1 MLELDMNNANVA
13 QIKVVG
19 VGGGGNNAVDRMI
32 GDGMSG
38 VEFVSINTDKQQ
50 LDRSLAPT
58 KIQIGEKLT
67 RGLGAGGNPEVGEKS
82 VDETKEEIANVFK
95 DADMVFVT
103 AGMGGGTGTGAAPKV
118 AGIAKEMGILTVG
131 VVTKPFL
138 FEGKKRM
145 SNAEMGIA
153 ELKKHVDTLVIIPNN
168 KLLSII
174 DKKTT
179 MVEAFRKAD
188 EILRQG
194 VSGITDLISSPGII
208 NLDFADV
215 RTIMSDKGIAHMGIG
230 VGTGENKA
238 EMAAKTAISSPLL
251 ETTIAGAK
259 YVLINNAGD
268 SNLGLLEAG
277 EAASIISEAIDPDA
291 EIIFG
296 TTLNEELDDKVIVTV
311 IATGLDANNT
321 ASEPAKK
328 PEAKPVAEEPKKEE
342 APAQPASKDET
353 KPAEETKDT
362 VSYIDNNGE
371 KVELDIDIPSFLRR
385 GNRK

>member
-1 MLELDMNNANVA
+1 MAGIEFDMNNTNVA

-32 GDGMSG
+32 ADSMTG
-38 VEFVSINTDKQQ
+38 VDFISINTDKQQ
-50 LDRSLAPT
+50 LDRSLAQT

-82 VDETKEEIANVFK
+82 VDETREEIANAFK

-118 AGIAKEMGILTVG
+118 AGIAKEMGKLTVG
-131 VVTKPFL
+131 VVTKPFF

-145 SNAEMGIA
+145 ANAEMGIA
-153 ELKKHVDTLVIIPNN
+153 ELKKNVDTLVIIPNQ

-230 VGTGENKA
+230 IGTGENKA
-238 EMAAKTAISSPLL
+238 EMAAKAAISSPLL

-259 YVLINNAGD
+259 YVLINICGD
-268 SNLGLLEAG
+268 ANLGLLEAG
-277 EAASIISEAIDPDA
+277 EAASLISEAIDPNA

-311 IATGLDANNT
+311 IATGIDSTGFGEDGASRT
-321 ASEPAKK
+321 A
-328 PEAKPVAEEPKKEE
+328 EAKTEKKEAEE
-342 APAQPASKDET
+342 
-353 KPAEETKDT
+353 KPAAETEEKAASQPEV

-371 KVELDIDIPSFLRR
+371 KVDLDIDIPSFLRR
-385 GNRK
+385 KKM

>member
-1 MLELDMNNANVA
+1 
-13 QIKVVG
+13 
-19 VGGGGNNAVDRMI
+19 
-32 GDGMSG
+32 
-38 VEFVSINTDKQQ
+38 
-50 LDRSLAPT
+50 
-58 KIQIGEKLT
+58 
-67 RGLGAGGNPEVGEKS
+67 
-82 VDETKEEIANVFK
+82 
-95 DADMVFVT
+95 
-103 AGMGGGTGTGAAPKV
+103 
-118 AGIAKEMGILTVG
+118 
-131 VVTKPFL
+131 
-138 FEGKKRM
+138 
-145 SNAEMGIA
+145 
-153 ELKKHVDTLVIIPNN
+153 
-168 KLLSII
+168 
-174 DKKTT
+174 
-179 MVEAFRKAD
+179 
-188 EILRQG
+188 
-194 VSGITDLISSPGII
+194 
-208 NLDFADV
+208 
-215 RTIMSDKGIAHMGIG
+215 
-230 VGTGENKA
+230 
-238 EMAAKTAISSPLL
+238 MAAKTAISSPLL

-259 YVLINNAGD
+259 YVLINIAGD

-328 PEAKPVAEEPKKEE
+328 PEAKPVEEPKKEE

>member
-1 MLELDMNNANVA
+1 MAGIEFDMNNTNVA

-32 GDGMSG
+32 ADNMTG
-38 VEFVSINTDKQQ
+38 VDFISINTDKQQ
-50 LDRSLAPT
+50 LDRSLAQT

-82 VDETKEEIANVFK
+82 VDETKEEISNAFK

-118 AGIAKEMGILTVG
+118 AGIAKGMGKLTVG

-145 SNAEMGIA
+145 SNAEKGIA
-153 ELKKHVDTLVIIPNN
+153 ELKKNVDTLVIIPNQ

-194 VSGITDLISSPGII
+194 VSGITDLIASPGII

-215 RTIMSDKGIAHMGIG
+215 RTIMSDKGVAHMGIG

-238 EMAAKTAISSPLL
+238 EMAAKAAISSPLL
-251 ETTIAGAK
+251 ETTISGAK
-259 YVLINNAGD
+259 YVLINICGD

-277 EAASIISEAIDPDA
+277 EAASLISEAIDPNA

-296 TTLNEELDDKVIVTV
+296 TTLNDELDDKVIVTV
-311 IATGLDANNT
+311 IATGLDSN
-321 ASEPAKK
+321 
-328 PEAKPVAEEPKKEE
+328 
-342 APAQPASKDET
+342 
-353 KPAEETKDT
+353 
-362 VSYIDNNGE
+362 
-371 KVELDIDIPSFLRR
+371 
-385 GNRK
+385 

>member
-259 YVLINNAGD
+259 YVLINIAGD

-342 APAQPASKDET
+342 VPTQPASKDET

>member
-1 MLELDMNNANVA
+1 MAGIEFDMNNTNVA

-32 GDGMSG
+32 ADNMTG
-38 VEFVSINTDKQQ
+38 VDFISINTDKQQ
-50 LDRSLAPT
+50 LDRSLAQT

-82 VDETKEEIANVFK
+82 VDETKEEISNAFK
-95 DADMVFVT
+95 DADMIFVT

-118 AGIAKEMGILTVG
+118 AAIAKDMGKLTVG

-145 SNAEMGIA
+145 ANAEKGVA
-153 ELKKHVDTLVIIPNN
+153 ELKKNVDTLVIIPNQ

-215 RTIMSDKGIAHMGIG
+215 RTIMSDKGVAHMGIG
-230 VGTGENKA
+230 IGTGENKA
-238 EMAAKTAISSPLL
+238 EMAAKSAISSPLL
-251 ETTIAGAK
+251 ETTISGAK
-259 YVLINNAGD
+259 YVLINICGD
-268 SNLGLLEAG
+268 ANLGLLEAG
-277 EAASIISEAIDPDA
+277 EAASLISEAIDPDA

-311 IATGLDANNT
+311 IATGLDANGIVN
-321 ASEPAKK
+321 EELAKKSDEK
-328 PEAKPVAEEPKKEE
+328 PEAKAAEEKAADHEE
-342 APAQPASKDET
+342 RPASQPDV
-353 KPAEETKDT
+353 
-362 VSYIDNNGE
+362 VSYIDNDGE
-371 KVELDIDIPSFLRR
+371 KVDLDIEIPSFLRR
-385 GNRK
+385 KKM

>member
-1 MLELDMNNANVA
+1 MAGIEFDMNNTNVA

-32 GDGMSG
+32 ADSMTG
-38 VEFVSINTDKQQ
+38 VDFISINTDKQQ
-50 LDRSLAPT
+50 LDRSLAQT

-82 VDETKEEIANVFK
+82 VDETREEIANAFK

-118 AGIAKEMGILTVG
+118 AGIAKEMGKLTVG
-131 VVTKPFL
+131 VVTKPFF

-145 SNAEMGIA
+145 ANAEMGIA
-153 ELKKHVDTLVIIPNN
+153 ELKKNVDTLVIIPNQ

-230 VGTGENKA
+230 IGTGENKA
-238 EMAAKTAISSPLL
+238 EMAAKAAISSPLL

-259 YVLINNAGD
+259 YVLINICGD
-268 SNLGLLEAG
+268 ANLGLLEAG
-277 EAASIISEAIDPDA
+277 EAASLISEAIDPNA

-311 IATGLDANNT
+311 IATGIDSTGFNDDSA
-321 ASEPAKK
+321 AKK
-328 PEAKPVAEEPKKEE
+328 T
-342 APAQPASKDET
+342 ET
-353 KPAEETKDT
+353 KTETKETEEKAAAETEDKAASQPEV

-371 KVELDIDIPSFLRR
+371 KVDLDIDIPSVLRR
-385 GNRK
+385 KKM

>member
-1 MLELDMNNANVA
+1 MAGIEFDMNNTNVA

-32 GDGMSG
+32 DDNMTG
-38 VEFVSINTDKQQ
+38 VDFISINTDKQQ
-50 LDRSLAPT
+50 LDRSLAQT

-82 VDETKEEIANVFK
+82 VDETKDEIANAFK

-118 AGIAKEMGILTVG
+118 AGIAKELGKLTVG

-145 SNAEMGIA
+145 ANAEKGIT
-153 ELKKHVDTLVIIPNN
+153 ELRKNVDTLVIIPNQ

-174 DKKTT
+174 DKKTS
-179 MVEAFRKAD
+179 MIEAFRKAD

-230 VGTGENKA
+230 IGTGENKA
-238 EMAAKTAISSPLL
+238 EMAAKEAISSPLL

-259 YVLINNAGD
+259 YVLINICGD
-268 SNLGLLEAG
+268 ANLGLLEAG
-277 EAASIISEAIDPDA
+277 EAASLISEAIDPDA

-311 IATGLDANNT
+311 IATGLEGYVKEAAEKKT
-321 ASEPAKK
+321 EAKAEEKPA
-328 PEAKPVAEEPKKEE
+328 EAKP
-342 APAQPASKDET
+342 
-353 KPAEETKDT
+353 EETAEKAASQPDV
-362 VSYIDNNGE
+362 VSYIDNDGE
-371 KVELDIDIPSFLRR
+371 KVDLDIEIPSFLRR
-385 GNRK
+385 KKL